1 MSSLALQIPLPE
13 RFKNNQ
19 GLPDETKQEYS
30 RILALY
36 SSDTLDA
43 AEWRI
48 SLTIANRTGNI
59 YFPKTTKTIESD
71 ITRVT
76 VIIMLTSGASIAT
89 CQRRVH
95 DFDTIFNFFH
105 SENIE
110 LPCLSQDGVNHFIQ
124 YLDGSSFD
132 NWKRNQYMQSMQALI
147 ETCMSFEVLPRT
159 TTIEA
164 MYRFDGQVEPK
175 RAPDTITVN
184 QLDSLFFDKNVDI
197 PLGYRAIYILLR
209 LHTHRISEVLA
220 TPLDCMSYPDDDV
233 FAITIPNS

>member
-76 VIIMLTSGASIAT
+76 VIIMLTSGACNHASVDDT
-89 CQRRVH
+89 MGYGYYSKH
-95 DFDTIFNFFH
+95 DEAKHLAQIV
-105 SENIE
+105 SPI
-110 LPCLSQDGVNHFIQ
+110 LP
-124 YLDGSSFD
+124 
-132 NWKRNQYMQSMQALI
+132 
-147 ETCMSFEVLPRT
+147 
-159 TTIEA
+159 
-164 MYRFDGQVEPK
+164 
-175 RAPDTITVN
+175 
-184 QLDSLFFDKNVDI
+184 LDSNASLTSET
-197 PLGYRAIYILLR
+197 IYLNIQNFLTL
-209 LHTHRISEVLA
+209 IKA
-220 TPLDCMSYPDDDV
+220 TTKALKKWQQK
-233 FAITIPNS
+233 

>member
-220 TPLDCMSYPDDDV
+220 TPR
-233 FAITIPNS
+233 II

>member
-48 SLTIANRTGNI
+48 SLTIANRTGKI
-59 YFPKTTKTIESD
+59 CFHKTTKTIESD

-110 LPCLSQDGVNHFIQ
+110 LSCLSQDGVNHFIQ

-175 RAPDTITVN
+175 RAPDTIW
-184 QLDSLFFDKNVDI
+184 
-197 PLGYRAIYILLR
+197 
-209 LHTHRISEVLA
+209 
-220 TPLDCMSYPDDDV
+220 
-233 FAITIPNS
+233 